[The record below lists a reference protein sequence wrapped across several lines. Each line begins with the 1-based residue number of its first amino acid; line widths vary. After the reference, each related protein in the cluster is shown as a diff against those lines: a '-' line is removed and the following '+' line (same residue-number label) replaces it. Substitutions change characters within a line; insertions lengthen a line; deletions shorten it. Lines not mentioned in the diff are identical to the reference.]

1 MSIINITH
9 EDLERVSKISSLLD
23 INPEFRLWA
32 GEITQVN
39 WKKNNI
45 SYMWREDTDTVEIAV
60 NSNWED
66 MKYYSS
72 GELINKL
79 ESQRL

>member
-1 MSIINITH
+1 M
-9 EDLERVSKISSLLD
+9 LD

-39 WKKNNI
+39 WKQDNT

-72 GELINKL
+72 EELHH
-79 ESQRL
+79 

>member
-1 MSIINITH
+1 MSSIKITH
-9 EDLERVSKISSLLD
+9 EDLVRVSKISSLLN
-23 INPEFRLWA
+23 INPEFRLWS

-39 WKKNNI
+39 WKKDNT

-72 GELINKL
+72 EELINKL